1 VKLYI
6 VTSDYDGL
14 RIEGTFLS
22 QIEARNWISNNFG
35 EDDQECF
42 IQEEELY
49 IPTPAAGEWE
59 GVGALVEGAGSYLF
73 TNTKGSN
80 AIHLLYL
87 QEGDDFLFDDNG
99 NRFSFARLREYYT
112 HFARINLPGTQK
124 E

>member
-1 VKLYI
+1 M
-6 VTSDYDGL
+6 TDDGYSSKPPTGNIRVHEL
-14 RIEGTFLS
+14 FKGQKVYTER
-22 QIEARNWISNNFG
+22 
-35 EDDQECF
+35 DQECF